1 MHNLRRRLAAP
12 LFATFSG
19 DAEVAPVS
27 GSGNQLYRISLLA
40 LTFLGFLAQLLNLS
54 TRKLP
59 GAGSLWS
66 NLLQLVLGVLAVL
79 AMLEARKRSSRFG
92 RRVWFLTALGVA
104 VYTAGQAIYTWYEIA
119 LHFTFSY
126 SPWISDPIFF
136 FWMVPLIAA
145 AASNSEE
152 MVRGM
157 DWSSILDFLLLVI
170 LATAVQ
176 FSVFGDASRWQ
187 ADPEAMGFLKWKV
200 RLFRD
205 LVVLACLW
213 GRVVVSDSN
222 QVRALFRRIGTFYL
236 AYALADATYL
246 YREASHHGPSGTWF
260 DLLWSVPRI
269 VAVVVALT
277 WDWREEIEVRPA
289 SSIPSLNLLHYWV
302 PLVVPLAIL
311 ALSARLFS
319 SAPALGAG
327 LMVATFAIVGLRLR
341 IAQSRQ
347 RRAATRLH
355 SSNSLLHAII
365 EGTSE
370 AVYLKDAHG
379 RYMLMNPAGARLLGS
394 TPEEIIGKTDRE
406 LFTPDEAEAIAKSDR
421 EAIESGQ
428 VVTAEDILTSAGSSR
443 TYLTTK
449 NPYCDPQGRVIG
461 VLGISVDVTEH
472 RRMEEQLQRAQRMES
487 LGTFSGGIAHDFNN
501 LITIIKGYSYLA
513 HADAE
518 GHPAVRDSLEQIRKA
533 AGRASA
539 LVDQLLAF
547 SRKQVLQLKVVSVND
562 IVGNVGKMLERVIG
576 EDVQIET
583 RLAPKLGAV
592 RADPGQIEQV
602 LLNLAANA
610 RDAMP
615 GGGKLT
621 METADVA
628 LNGSKVGRDL
638 NVPPGSYAVVTVSD
652 TGVGMDEQTLAR
664 IFEPFFTTKPPGKG
678 TGLGLA
684 MAYGIVKQSGGYICV
699 DSKPGLGT
707 TFRIYLPRV
716 NEPVEVL
723 SHTAPMVAPQRGDQ
737 TILLVDD
744 DSQLRELASR
754 VLNAS
759 GYNVLEADDGEQA
772 ERLAAGHSGSI
783 HLLLTDVVLP
793 GHSGRETAERIC
805 RERGETRVLY
815 MSGYPGET
823 IAHHGI
829 LEAGISFLQKPFF
842 PDRLVGKVRE
852 VLNGC

>member
-1 MHNLRRRLAAP
+1 MHNLWRRPAAS
-12 LFATFSG
+12 LFRMFSG
-19 DAEVAPVS
+19 DTVAAPAS
-27 GSGNQLYRISLLA
+27 SHGNQLYRISLLA
-40 LTFLGFLAQLLNLS
+40 LTLLGFVAHFLTFS
-54 TRKLP
+54 TLKLP

-66 NLLQLVLGVLAVL
+66 NLLQLFLGALAVL

-92 RRVWFLTALGVA
+92 GRVWFLTALGVA
-104 VYTAGQAIYTWYEIA
+104 VYTVGQAIYTWYEVP
-119 LHFTFSY
+119 LRFTFSY

-145 AASNSEE
+145 AASASGE
-152 MVRGM
+152 MVKGM
-157 DWSSILDFLLLVI
+157 DWSSILDFLLLMV

-176 FSVFGDASRWQ
+176 LAVFGDASRWQ
-187 ADPEAMGFLKWKV
+187 ANPEAMGLLKWKV

-205 LVVLACLW
+205 LLVLACLW
-213 GRVVVSDSN
+213 GRALVSDSN
-222 QVRALFRRIGTFYL
+222 QIRALFRRIGTFYL
-236 AYALADATYL
+236 AYALADVTYL
-246 YREASHHGPSGTWF
+246 YREASHQGPSGSWF
-260 DLLWSVPRI
+260 DLLWSVPRM
-269 VAVVVALT
+269 VAVVAALT

-289 SSIPSLNLLHYWV
+289 SPSPSLNLLHYWA
-302 PLVVPLAIL
+302 PIVVPLAIL

-319 SAPALGAG
+319 SSPAIGAG

-347 RRAATRLH
+347 RRAVARLH

-365 EGTSE
+365 EETSE

-379 RYMLMNPAGARLLGS
+379 RYLLMNPAGARLFGS
-394 TPEEIIGKTDRE
+394 TPEEIVGKTDGE
-406 LFTPDEAEAIAKSDR
+406 LFPPNEAEALAKSDR
-421 EAIESGQ
+421 EVMASGQ
-428 VVTAEDILTSAGSSR
+428 VVTAEDVMTSAGSPR

-449 NPYCDPQGRVIG
+449 NPYRDALGRVIG
-461 VLGISVDVTEH
+461 VLGISVDITER
-472 RRMEEQLQRAQRMES
+472 RRMEEQLQRAQRIES

-501 LITIIKGYSYLA
+501 LITVIKGYSYLA

-518 GHPAVRDSLEQIRKA
+518 GHPAVRDSMEEIRKA

-547 SRKQVLQLKVVSVND
+547 SRKQVLQPKVVSVND
-562 IVGNVGKMLERVIG
+562 IVGNVRKMLDRVIG

-583 RLAPKLGAV
+583 RLAPNLGAV

-602 LLNLAANA
+602 LMNLAANA

-621 METADVA
+621 METADVT
-628 LNGSKVGRDL
+628 LNRSQVGRDL
-638 NVPPGSYAVVTVSD
+638 NVPCGSYAVLAVSD
-652 TGVGMDEQTLAR
+652 TGMGMDAQTQER

-684 MAYGIVKQSGGYICV
+684 TAYGIVKQSGGCLCV
-699 DSKPGLGT
+699 DSKPGVGT

-716 NEPVEVL
+716 NEPVDHL
-723 SHTAPMVAPQRGDQ
+723 SHAAPLAAPQRGHQ

-744 DSQLRELASR
+744 DSQLRQLASR

-772 ERLAAGHSGSI
+772 ERLAGTSQRRNSPA
-783 HLLLTDVVLP
+783 
-793 GHSGRETAERIC
+793 
-805 RERGETRVLY
+805 
-815 MSGYPGET
+815 
-823 IAHHGI
+823 AH
-829 LEAGISFLQKPFF
+829 
-842 PDRLVGKVRE
+842 
-852 VLNGC
+852 